1 MQISVRLKVALNIL
15 HFFLCV
21 LSHIIIICIV
31 RYAIAEIYNN
41 KPWTGLWIF
50 Q

>member
-1 MQISVRLKVALNIL
+1 MPAAHPHPEIPKVPPPRGGSVAYHHNL
-15 HFFLCV
+15 H
-21 LSHIIIICIV
+21 V
-31 RYAIAEIYNN
+31 RYAIAEICNN